1 MLRLENLCSGYGGG
15 EVLHHVSLEVPPKS
29 AVTILGRNGAG
40 KTTTLRS
47 IMGLCR
53 RSGGSVT
60 FDGTSLDHLVPDAR
74 ARRGLALVP
83 DDRGIFGSLTVR
95 ENLEIAQRKSSRW
108 QIADIY
114 AMFPRLKERERN
126 AGNALSGGE
135 QQMLAIGRALL
146 TDPQLVLLDEPTEG
160 LAPIVVQQIVE
171 VIKDVRKAGVSL
183 LLVEQNLSVCLGVG
197 DFHYI
202 MEDGQIVYSA
212 ATADFHDR
220 RDLHEKYL
228 GI

>member
-1 MLRLENLCSGYGGG
+1 MLRLKDICSGYSGG
-15 EVLHHVSLEVPPKS
+15 EVLHRVSLEVPPNS
-29 AVTILGRNGAG
+29 TVTILGRNGAG
-40 KTTTLRS
+40 KTTTLRT

-53 RSGGSVT
+53 CASGSVT
-60 FDGTSLDHLVPDAR
+60 LDGKPLDDLTPDAR
-74 ARRGLALVP
+74 ARMGLALVP
-83 DDRGIFGSLTVR
+83 DDRGIFSSLSVR
-95 ENLEIAQRKSSRW
+95 ENLEIAQRKKSRW

-114 AMFPRLKERERN
+114 DLFPRLKERQDN

-160 LAPIVVQQIVE
+160 LAPIVVDQIVE

-183 LLVEQNLSVCLGVG
+183 LLVEQNLSVCFAVG

-212 ATADFHDR
+212 TTADFHHR

-228 GI
+228 GV